1 MIECS
6 PRYLY
11 WIGPTC
17 HVSYNISWLSS
28 CYQSEYLL
36 TMASYDDDV
45 DVDDDDG
52 YNSYYAD
59 SDDDDDS

>member
-1 MIECS
+1 
-6 PRYLY
+6 
-11 WIGPTC
+11 
-17 HVSYNISWLSS
+17 VSYNISWLSS